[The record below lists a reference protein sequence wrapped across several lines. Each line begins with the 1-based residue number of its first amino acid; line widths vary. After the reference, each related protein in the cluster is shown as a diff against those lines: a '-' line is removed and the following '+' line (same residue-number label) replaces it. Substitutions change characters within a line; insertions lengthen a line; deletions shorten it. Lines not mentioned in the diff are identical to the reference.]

1 MTVPALG
8 VPSIRDLR
16 EGEFMLDIGSSLW
29 ISVTTSLKVW
39 PSTIAFLS
47 YPLRKGTVLLL
58 CPRGSGRETLGLR
71 LYGLR
76 SCIHGATAGER
87 YGAGGALGF

>member
-1 MTVPALG
+1 MPALG

-16 EGEFMLDIGSSLW
+16 EGEFMLAIGSSLW
-29 ISVTTSLKVW
+29 ISVATSLKVW